1 MPSDSHDELV
11 AWVRSISDA
20 HISFTPPAPEPTEH
34 AGVSLYLLEMRGRLP
49 LSPARPDRRQLEL
62 SYLVTA
68 WSDDSSEAQQL
79 LVDLCFAA
87 MEQPGMEVSL
97 DPPDMQLWQALGV
110 QPQPSFRVDVPLRR
124 RRAEPDVQP
133 VLKPLVVEPAA
144 LATIWGAVRTPD
156 DSAVPEARVEV
167 PRLGRATTTD
177 RHGLFR
183 LDGIPTGGRP
193 VQIRVRARG
202 REVTH
207 EVGPGKDR
215 SFLVITI
222 NPTEAVHG

>member
-11 AWVRSISDA
+11 AWVRGISDVP
-20 HISFTPPAPEPTEH
+20 ISFTPPRPEPAEE
-34 AGVSLYLLEMRGRLP
+34 AGVNLYLLEMRGNLA

-62 SYLVTA
+62 GYLVTA
-68 WSDDSSEAQQL
+68 WADDPSEARQL
-79 LVDLCFAA
+79 LIDLCFAA
-87 MEQPGMEVSL
+87 MEQPGMEVEL
-97 DPPDMQLWQALGV
+97 DPVDVRLWLAFGV
-110 QPQPSFRVDVPLRR
+110 PPQPSFRVNVPLSRGR
-124 RRAEPDVQP
+124 PKPEVKP
-133 VLKPLVVEPAA
+133 VLKPLLVEPAA
-144 LATIWGAVRTPD
+144 LSTIWGAVRTPD

-167 PRLGRATTTD
+167 PRLGRVTTTD

-183 LDGIPTGGRP
+183 LDGIPSGRRP

-207 EVGPGKDR
+207 DVGPREDR

>member
-1 MPSDSHDELV
+1 MTNDSRGELV
-11 AWVRSISDA
+11 AWVRSVSDLP
-20 HISFTPPAPEPTEH
+20 ISFTPPAPGPAHE
-34 AGVSLYLLEMRGRLP
+34 AGVSLYLLEMHGSLP

-62 SYLVTA
+62 GYLVTA
-68 WSDDSSEAQQL
+68 WASDSSKAQQL

-87 MEQPGMEVSL
+87 MEQPGMEVEL
-97 DPPDMQLWQALGV
+97 DPVDVRVWQAFGV
-110 QPQPSFRVDVPLRR
+110 PPQPSFRVNVPLRR
-124 RRAEPDVQP
+124 GRPEPEVKP
-133 VLKPLVVEPAA
+133 VLKPLMVEPTA
-144 LATIWGAVRTPD
+144 LATIWGAVRTPE

-183 LDGIPTGGRP
+183 LDGIPTGPRP

-202 REVTH
+202 REVTRD
-207 EVGPGKDR
+207 VGPREDR